1 MLTRDLLKKIRK
13 IEIVTER
20 LVRDRMAG
28 QYHSVFKGSGIAFS
42 EVRQY
47 MPGDDIRLIDWNVSA
62 RMNDTY
68 VKLFTE
74 EREMTV
80 LLLVDM
86 SASGRFGSRVQE
98 KRELGAEIAA
108 VLAFSAI
115 RNNDRVGLVIFTDD
129 VEHFV
134 PPKKG
139 KKHVLRVISEILA
152 FEPRSRRTNL
162 ARALQFLGRIARR
175 RAGARAPPG
184 GGGAVFRAVR
194 QGRPAVQP
202 QKAVPA
208 GADVVLRGA
217 GAEAAAL
224 RRRLLR
230 TALGAGLVFVVVIVV
245 TGAPART
252 RAAVVDAPD
261 AGAVDPDA
269 PTVAARLQAPDKVH
283 VGDAITLVVTA
294 ISRRNAPVN
303 LPGALDLGAFS
314 VLDHKDGEQDLGD
327 GRVRHEFTITIA
339 AYEPGEKEVPAVQ
352 VTYLGGRGD
361 VRTAR
366 TAPLPVKLTS

>member
-1 MLTRDLLKKIRK
+1 MLPREVLKRIRK

-68 VKLFTE
+68 IKLFTE

-98 KRELGAEIAA
+98 KRELAAEIAA

-115 RNNDRVGLVIFTDD
+115 RNNDRVGLVIFTDE

-139 KKHVLRVISEILA
+139 KKHVLRVISEILS
-152 FEPRSRRTNL
+152 FEPRSPRTNL
-162 ARALQFLGRIARR
+162 AGALQFVGRIARR
-175 RAGARAPPG
+175 RAVTFLISDFLAPTETYERALRITSRRHDVVPVSVTDPLELGLPSVGLVELADPETGEIVVFDTSGPEARAF
-184 GGGAVFRAVR
+184 ARDAR
-194 QGRPAVQP
+194 
-202 QKAVPA
+202 KAVETRESLFRRL
-208 GADVVLRGA
+208 DMD
-217 GAEAAAL
+217 AL
-224 RRRLLR
+224 RVSTDKPYLGALTSFFEARARRL
-230 TALGAGLVFVVVIVV
+230 
-245 TGAPART
+245 
-252 RAAVVDAPD
+252 
-261 AGAVDPDA
+261 
-269 PTVAARLQAPDKVH
+269 
-283 VGDAITLVVTA
+283 
-294 ISRRNAPVN
+294 
-303 LPGALDLGAFS
+303 
-314 VLDHKDGEQDLGD
+314 
-327 GRVRHEFTITIA
+327 RH
-339 AYEPGEKEVPAVQ
+339 
-352 VTYLGGRGD
+352 
-361 VRTAR
+361 
-366 TAPLPVKLTS
+366 

>member
-47 MPGDDIRLIDWNVSA
+47 MAGDDIRMIDWNVSA
-62 RMNDTY
+62 RMNEVY

-98 KRELGAEIAA
+98 KRELAAEIAA
-108 VLAFSAI
+108 VIAFSAI

-139 KKHVLRVISEILA
+139 KKHVLRVISEILS
-152 FEPRSRRTNL
+152 FQPRSRRTNL
-162 ARALQFLGRIARR
+162 ATALQFVGRIARR
-175 RAGARAPPG
+175 RAVTFLISDFLAPP
-184 GGGAVFRAVR
+184 ATYER
-194 QGRPAVQP
+194 
-202 QKAVPA
+202 
-208 GADVVLRGA
+208 
-217 GAEAAAL
+217 AL
-224 RRRLLR
+224 RITARRHDLVPVSVTDPLEH
-230 TALGAGLVFVVVIVV
+230 ALPNVGLVELEDPETGEIVV
-245 TGAPART
+245 FDTSGPE
-252 RAAVVDAPD
+252 
-261 AGAVDPDA
+261 
-269 PTVAARLQAPDKVH
+269 
-283 VGDAITLVVTA
+283 
-294 ISRRNAPVN
+294 SR
-303 LPGALDLGAFS
+303 AFS
-314 VLDHKDGEQDLGD
+314 RDAKKLLD
-327 GRVRHEFTITIA
+327 
-339 AYEPGEKEVPAVQ
+339 
-352 VTYLGGRGD
+352 
-361 VRTAR
+361 AR
-366 TAPLPVKLTS
+366 ESLF

>member
-47 MPGDDIRLIDWNVSA
+47 IPGDDIRMIDWNVSA

-98 KRELGAEIAA
+98 KRELAAEIAA

-139 KKHVLRVISEILA
+139 KKHVLRVISEILS
-152 FEPRSRRTNL
+152 FEPSSPRTNL
-162 ARALQFLGRIARR
+162 AAALQFVGRIARR
-175 RAGARAPPG
+175 RAVAFLISDFLEPTAHYERALRITSSRHDLVPVSVTDPLELALPDVGLVELADPETGEVVVFDTSGPESRAFAREARRALEARESLFRKLDMDSLRVSTDKPYLPALTSFFEARA
-184 GGGAVFRAVR
+184 
-194 QGRPAVQP
+194 
-202 QKAVPA
+202 
-208 GADVVLRGA
+208 
-217 GAEAAAL
+217 
-224 RRRLLR
+224 RRL
-230 TALGAGLVFVVVIVV
+230 
-245 TGAPART
+245 
-252 RAAVVDAPD
+252 
-261 AGAVDPDA
+261 
-269 PTVAARLQAPDKVH
+269 
-283 VGDAITLVVTA
+283 
-294 ISRRNAPVN
+294 
-303 LPGALDLGAFS
+303 
-314 VLDHKDGEQDLGD
+314 
-327 GRVRHEFTITIA
+327 RH
-339 AYEPGEKEVPAVQ
+339 
-352 VTYLGGRGD
+352 
-361 VRTAR
+361 
-366 TAPLPVKLTS
+366 

>member
-86 SASGRFGSRVQE
+86 SASGRFGSRVQQ
-98 KRELGAEIAA
+98 KRELAAEIAA

-115 RNNDRVGLVIFTDD
+115 RNNDRVGLVIFTDE

-139 KKHVLRVISEILA
+139 KKHVLRVISEILS
-152 FEPRSRRTNL
+152 FRPKSPRTPRN
-162 ARALQFLGRIARR
+162 
-175 RAGARAPPG
+175 
-184 GGGAVFRAVR
+184 
-194 QGRPAVQP
+194 
-202 QKAVPA
+202 
-208 GADVVLRGA
+208 
-217 GAEAAAL
+217 
-224 RRRLLR
+224 
-230 TALGAGLVFVVVIVV
+230 
-245 TGAPART
+245 RT
-252 RAAVVDAPD
+252 RSSTCRPCSPSSSRSAASRNSVGVAPEY
-261 AGAVDPDA
+261 VP
-269 PTVAARLQAPDKVH
+269 
-283 VGDAITLVVTA
+283 
-294 ISRRNAPVN
+294 RR
-303 LPGALDLGAFS
+303 
-314 VLDHKDGEQDLGD
+314 
-327 GRVRHEFTITIA
+327 
-339 AYEPGEKEVPAVQ
+339 
-352 VTYLGGRGD
+352 
-361 VRTAR
+361 
-366 TAPLPVKLTS
+366 